1 MSLKDRS
8 LRLLED
14 HQAWGLVRGP
24 LPYRMLRYR
33 LRTTSF
39 EASDTDLLPQVARGD
54 APQGNEVSGP
64 QATSGGGPQAKRSLA
79 GGGQQLMLY

>member
-8 LRLLED
+8 LRLLKD
-14 HQAWGLVRGP
+14 HQAWGLIRGP

-54 APQGNEVSGP
+54 APQGNEVPVLKPPQVAVLKRSG
-64 QATSGGGPQAKRSLA
+64 RSLA
-79 GGGQQLMLY
+79 ADSS